1 MWEPCFFARFTVHQP
16 VRVATSVLSIY
27 YVLHWCVV
35 YGLHT
40 VILIQEV
47 DSIFKSIRSVEK
59 WLRGEMNQCEMIE
72 VTRSLLSHTDID
84 ATVGRLQQQ
93 QQEEEEKEGE
103 EGIKTQKACGEEAAE
118 AGERGTGEGE
128 VEGEQVDFP
137 VFSTGTSES
146 EGKQKCLGLVQF

>member
-1 MWEPCFFARFTVHQP
+1 MIYCAS
-16 VRVATSVLSIY
+16 ASKSSYISSKYKY

-35 YGLHT
+35 YDLHT

-84 ATVGRLQQQ
+84 ATVGRLQLQQ
-93 QQEEEEKEGE
+93 HHKQEEEEEEGE
-103 EGIKTQKACGEEAAE
+103 VGIKTQKACGEGEE
-118 AGERGTGEGE
+118 ESGERGTGEGK

-146 EGKQKCLGLVQF
+146 EGKQKCHGLIQL

>member
-1 MWEPCFFARFTVHQP
+1 M
-16 VRVATSVLSIY
+16 
-27 YVLHWCVV
+27 
-35 YGLHT
+35 
-40 VILIQEV
+40 ILVQEA

-84 ATVGRLQQQ
+84 ATVGRLQLQQ
-93 QQEEEEKEGE
+93 QQQQVE
-103 EGIKTQKACGEEAAE
+103 EGIKTQKTCEEGEEAAE

-146 EGKQKCLGLVQF
+146 ESKQKCLGLIQL